1 MGTKCGDK
9 NFYPYKSFIINKK
22 KNISIPLGS
31 IKSLCA
37 DKRLSLAHNQIMPD
51 KSKKV
56 HQKNVDLSFYKIPT
70 GSTDSITDSNSIV
83 KEQ

>member
-1 MGTKCGDK
+1 MREFG
-9 NFYPYKSFIINKK
+9 I
-22 KNISIPLGS
+22 ISIPPGP
-31 IKSLCA
+31 IKRLCA
-37 DKRLSLAHNQIMPD
+37 DKRLSLTHNQIILD

-83 KEQ
+83 KEQQALSKL